1 MGPGSLSWARCH
13 RGGIVR
19 LRFPMKRE
27 MPHGNAIVT
36 TATRTMEQGQ
46 TCWPEGAPFKPK
58 EIWAIRIRLQMEERT
73 RELAL
78 FNLGI
83 DSKLRGCDLTSMRVR
98 DVCQGERV
106 AARACVLQ
114 RKPNDQYNSRSR
126 HRLARLSKPGSARLI
141 CRPRI
146 TCSRAVVETRH
157 ISALVS
163 TPVSCTAG
171 SSS

>member
-1 MGPGSLSWARCH
+1 METQSSRQ
-13 RGGIVR
+13 R
-19 LRFPMKRE
+19 RE
-27 MPHGNAIVT
+27 PWNKAKLV
-36 TATRTMEQGQ
+36 GQ
-46 TCWPEGAPFKPK
+46 KAPFKPK

-83 DSKLRGCDLTSMRVR
+83 DSKLRACDLTSMRVR

-114 RKPNDQYNSRSR
+114 RKPNDQCNSRSR

-171 SSS
+171 SSSSASITRPTEPIP